1 MEMMI
6 EARELDVVVER
17 FKDKSKKK
25 DSHNS

>member
-17 FKDKSKKK
+17 FKGKSKKK
-25 DSHNS
+25 DPHNS